1 MCGLLI
7 EEAMNFSNRLK
18 NIEKRLEALEK
29 SVYNNSLKK
38 NRDDRWEEFVRIM
51 KVQERQQK
59 IDLQ

>member
-1 MCGLLI
+1 
-7 EEAMNFSNRLK
+7 MNFSNRLK

-29 SVYNNSLKK
+29 AVYNKSLKK

>member
-1 MCGLLI
+1 
-7 EEAMNFSNRLK
+7 MNFSNRLK